1 MADSDK
7 LSTSALARKL
17 GLPVQQLFATLKD
30 YGWIQR
36 HQDSWL
42 LTNKGEFEGGGY
54 VDSQRYGR
62 YIVWPDTL
70 VEHPMLSA
78 IESNQRVSASGLRR
92 YYPKLHPRQINRALA
107 ELGLQVHSVL
117 GWELTEQ
124 GRKLGGQQEESDNSG
139 AYYVTWPHEIV
150 DHPVI
155 HRELDA
161 QSDAGSPAPAEP
173 ADDLFASAALTEL
186 VGIDGHA
193 LETALELKVCNW
205 LYLAQ
210 LAHAHQRALPVEE
223 VLYADFYLPAA
234 RVYIECWDDEVP
246 PERLGL
252 KLKKKDVYREA
263 GLRLIEINEK
273 DADRLDE
280 VLGRPLME
288 FGIRV

>member
-1 MADSDK
+1 MPDQDK

-54 VDSQRYGR
+54 VDSKRYGR
-62 YIVWPDTL
+62 YIVWPDSL
-70 VEHPMLSA
+70 VNHPMLSA
-78 IESNQRVSASGLRR
+78 IESNERVSASGLRR

-117 GWELTEQ
+117 GWELTDQ
-124 GRKLGGQQEESDNSG
+124 GKRLGGQQEESENSG
-139 AYYVTWPHEIV
+139 AYYVTWPHEII

-155 HRELDA
+155 HRELVA
-161 QSDAGSPAPAEP
+161 QSEAGQAPEEEP
-173 ADDLFASAALTEL
+173 ADDLFAASSLTEL

-193 LETALELKVCNW
+193 LETPLELKVCNW

-210 LAHAHQRALPVEE
+210 LAHSHLRALPVEE

-234 RVYIECWDDEVP
+234 RVYVECWDEEEP
-246 PERLGL
+246 PERLTL
-252 KLKKKDVYREA
+252 KLKKKDVYREQA
-263 GLRLIEINEK
+263 LRLIEVNAR

-280 VLGRPLME
+280 ALGRPLMD